1 MHYRSLGLLSVGA
14 LVLAQFASLS
24 AAQAGPKSQH
34 NSTVK
39 AQCIS
44 EGKAKGL
51 TGKAL
56 HDDVVGCFQK
66 SGFSH

>member
-1 MHYRSLGLLSVGA
+1 MHKILIGLVSVAA
-14 LVLAQFASLS
+14 LVLAGSSGAL
-24 AAQAGPKSQH
+24 AGAKTQH

-44 EGKAKGL
+44 DGKAKGL

-56 HDDVVGCFQK
+56 HDDVVQCFQK
-66 SGFSH
+66 SGFMR

>member
-1 MHYRSLGLLSVGA
+1 VLAGSSGA
-14 LVLAQFASLS
+14 L
-24 AAQAGPKSQH
+24 AGAKTQH

-44 EGKAKGL
+44 DGKAKGL

-56 HDDVVGCFQK
+56 HDDVVQCFQK
-66 SGFSH
+66 SGFMR

>member
-1 MHYRSLGLLSVGA
+1 MYYRSLGLLSATAVV
-14 LVLAQFASLS
+14 LVQLAGLAP
-24 AAQAGPKSQH
+24 AQAGMKSQH
-34 NSTVK
+34 NSSVK

-44 EGKAKGL
+44 DGKAKGL

-66 SGFSH
+66 GGFTH